1 MIESKT
7 KEIYVGAAMLAIAVL
22 GWLVAIPAGIDVPAS
37 VQFRA
42 LSPDFWPF
50 IIMGMLGA
58 SGAIVFVLAYLERR
72 TLLAADAPAEPEDP
86 EDGALVEH
94 PFQTRVRRSLF
105 GMVCLFVFYFAIEQL
120 GVVVSSI
127 FVVLVLTF
135 ALGQRNWKKTV
146 PLAVLLPI
154 LLYFFFVYVA
164 QVPMPLGV
172 FENYL

>member
-7 KEIYVGAAMLAIAVL
+7 KEIYVGAAMVVIALL
-22 GWLVAIPAGIDVPAS
+22 GWLVVIPAGIDVPSS

-42 LSPDFWPF
+42 LSPDFWPY
-50 IIMGMLGA
+50 IIMGMLGV
-58 SGAIVFVLAYLERR
+58 SGAIVFVVAYLERKAMM
-72 TLLAADAPAEPEDP
+72 AAGNEDEPADP
-86 EDGALVEH
+86 EAGALVEH
-94 PFQTRVRRSLF
+94 PFQTRVLRSLF
-105 GMVCLFVFYFAIEQL
+105 GMACLFAFYVAIGYL

-127 FVVLVLTF
+127 AVVLVLTT
-135 ALGQRNWKKTV
+135 ALGQRNWKRVV
-146 PLAVLLPI
+146 PMAVLLPI